1 MEALVY
7 FLVAIITLAI
17 DILQFLMMIR
27 AVLSWL
33 PFDDSSSLVRFVTI
47 ATEPIIIPVRNLMER
62 LNFFTNLPI
71 DLSFFVA
78 YLLLIFVRVLLPA
91 VHF

>member
-1 MEALVY
+1 
-7 FLVAIITLAI
+7 
-17 DILQFLMMIR
+17 MMIR
-27 AVLSWL
+27 AVLSWF
-33 PFDDSSSLVRFVTI
+33 PVEDSSTLVQFVMIT
-47 ATEPIIIPVRNLMER
+47 TEPIVIPVRQLLEKIK
-62 LNFFTNLPI
+62 FTANLPI